1 MASSGGDDGGVPRRA
16 EGLLFGEAPRP
27 GLEWVEGQLCRVLW
41 ASEDSGF
48 ALVRVA
54 TRAGEV
60 TAVGNLAVPAA
71 GLDAATGVGPF
82 LSLEGKWE
90 DHPVHGRQF
99 RVTGYLEGTPRT
111 LDGLRAYLG
120 SGAVP
125 GVGPAL
131 ASRIVDHF
139 GLETPRV
146 LAAEPH
152 RIAEVKGIGAAKAR
166 AIAEKWAEDEQG
178 RALTILLRGLGL
190 PSRTIDRI
198 RRAYGDRAGYVV
210 AREPYRLAE
219 EIRGVGFRTAD
230 EIARK
235 QGLADDDPARVRAA
249 TAWVL
254 EEAGGEGH
262 GYLPRGVV
270 GSTGPDVHGKVAAVG
285 VPPAGVDA
293 AIDALVRAGR
303 AVVEP
308 IGESTA
314 EDAVWDATSYAAECT
329 VAHELQAR
337 ITEAV
342 AIPDGEIRKAEAAL
356 DVALAPAQREAVA
369 RALGGGLVVITGG
382 PGTGKTT
389 LVRVLLRVLADRGVA
404 DRWRLASPTGRA
416 AKRLEEA
423 TGRPAQTLHRLLGW
437 QPGGGFQRHAGDPLD
452 ADGLVV
458 DETSMVD
465 LPLMVGLLHALPPP
479 PFSLVLVGD
488 ADQLPSV
495 GPGQILRD
503 LVDSGVVPVV
513 RLERVFRQGRDSGIR
528 EAAARIHA
536 GFVPDSGEVAGYDD
550 CFFLARDDA
559 ERAQATVVQ
568 VASERLPAKGFDPR
582 HDVQVL
588 APTRRGALGT
598 EALNRALQE
607 RLNPHGAPSRK
618 GDREL
623 RVGDRV
629 ICTKNRYDVEVFNGD
644 TGFVTAALSTGVEI
658 DFDGRI
664 VPWTWDELAMIELAY
679 AITVHKSQGSE
690 YPAVVLALHP
700 SHALMLRRNLF
711 YTAVTRAKR
720 FLCVVG
726 SPRAWQRAAAS
737 VVDRERNTRLAARL
751 RAPVEDTPA
760 GPLFE
765 GWEDDVTPAGG

>member
-1 MASSGGDDGGVPRRA
+1 MASSGSGDDGAPGPPQ
-16 EGLLFGEAPRP
+16 GGLFGEAPRP
-27 GLEWVEGQLCRVLW
+27 GVEWVEGQLTRVIW
-41 ASEDSGF
+41 ASADTGF
-48 ALVRVA
+48 ALVKVG
-54 TRAGEV
+54 TRTGEI
-60 TAVGNLAVPAA
+60 TALGNLAVPASA
-71 GLDAATGVGPF
+71 FDVDTGAGPF

-90 DHPVHGRQF
+90 EHAVHGRQF
-99 RVTGYLEGTPRT
+99 RVSGYLEGTPRT

-120 SGAVP
+120 AGAVP

-146 LAAEPH
+146 MAAEPH
-152 RIAEVKGIGAAKAR
+152 RIAEVKGIGEAKAL
-166 AIAEKWAEDEQG
+166 AIAARWAEDEQG

-198 RRAYGDRAGYVV
+198 RRTYGERAGYVV

-230 EIARK
+230 DIARK
-235 QGLADDDPARVRAA
+235 QGLAEDDPARVRAA
-249 TAWVL
+249 VAWVL
-254 EEAGGEGH
+254 EEAGSEGH
-262 GYLPRGVV
+262 GYLPRGVP
-270 GSTGPDVHGKVAAVG
+270 GSTGADVHGRVAAVG
-285 VPPAGVDA
+285 VPTGGVDGGVE
-293 AIDALVRAGR
+293 ALVRAGR
-303 AVVEP
+303 AVVEA
-308 IGESTA
+308 IGETAA
-314 EDAVWDATSYAAECT
+314 EDAVWSAELHAAECT

-337 ITEAV
+337 ITPGFPVLDAEV
-342 AIPDGEIRKAEAAL
+342 HKAETAL
-356 DVALAPAQREAVA
+356 GVELAPAQREAVS

-389 LVRVLLRVLADRGVA
+389 LVRVLLRVLSDRGVA
-404 DRWRLASPTGRA
+404 DRWKLGSPTGRA

-423 TGRPAQTLHRLLGW
+423 TGRSAQTLHRLLGW
-437 QPGGGFQRHAGDPLD
+437 QPGGAFARHGGDPLD

-536 GFVPDSGEVAGYDD
+536 GQVPDSGEIAGYDD
-550 CFFLARDDA
+550 CYFLAREDA
-559 ERAQATVVQ
+559 DHARQTVVQ
-568 VASERLPAKGFDPR
+568 VAAERLPAKGFDPR
-582 HDVQVL
+582 VDVQIL
-588 APTRRGALGT
+588 APTRRGPLGT
-598 EALNRALQE
+598 EALNKALQE
-607 RLNPHGAPSRK
+607 RLNPTGEAAKR
-618 GDREL
+618 GDKEL

-644 TGFVTAALSTGVEI
+644 VGFVTAVGTVGIEI
-658 DFDGRI
+658 DFDGRV
-664 VPWTWDELAMIELAY
+664 VPWGWDDLGMIELAY
-679 AITVHKSQGSE
+679 AITVHKAQGSE
-690 YPAVVLALHP
+690 YPAVILALHP

-726 SPRAWQRAAAS
+726 SPRAWHRAVVS

-751 RAPVEDTPA
+751 QAPVDVAEL
-760 GPLFE
+760 PLLT
-765 GWEDDVTPAGG
+765 WEE